1 MTTAPNNPIPS
12 EEQILDACVAR
23 LSEHYDAVEI
33 LVTRHDNG
41 KTKATSKGSGNW
53 YARYGMAAEYVERME
68 EQIRLEKRDDH
79 ED

>member
-1 MTTAPNNPIPS
+1 MP
-12 EEQILDACVAR
+12 VAR

-53 YARYGMAAEYVERME
+53 YSRYGMAAEYVERMH
-68 EQIRLEKRDDH
+68 EQIRLENEAITRIKNAS
-79 ED
+79 E